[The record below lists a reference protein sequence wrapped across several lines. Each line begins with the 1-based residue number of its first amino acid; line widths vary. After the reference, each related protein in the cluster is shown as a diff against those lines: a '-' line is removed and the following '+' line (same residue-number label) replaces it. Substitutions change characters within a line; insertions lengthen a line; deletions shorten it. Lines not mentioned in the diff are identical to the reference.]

1 MLVKFTSMG
10 GWGKSRFSSSGNKE
24 GQLTANFVIPQHLL
38 FRILIKVLL
47 WHNIAYFLKQKP
59 YLLSLKVQRT
69 NCSAY
74 FYSRQKHNKCKLVNL
89 SHWLLY
95 CIPL

>member
-1 MLVKFTSMG
+1 
-10 GWGKSRFSSSGNKE
+10 
-24 GQLTANFVIPQHLL
+24 
-38 FRILIKVLL
+38 VLL